1 MEFDI
6 IELTGEELEKL
17 STIQTQLLRTAQK
30 NKNEMRYK
38 LEQDMQLFEKL
49 ILTNDT
55 YHSSL
60 IADKRA
66 ELEKDF
72 DYKVAVLKE
81 QLEYAME
88 LNEPYPDRGDVDEE
102 TGYIVDYTLSYTD
115 RYVRVREYYL
125 SVEDAAARMALYSA
139 DEVAK
144 KYLGSY
150 YSTLY
155 NVLSTYSQ

>member
-88 LNEPYPDRGDVDEE
+88 LNEPYPDHGDVDEE

-115 RYVRVREYYL
+115 RYVIVRDYYL
-125 SVEDAAARMALYSA
+125 SIEDPAERMALYSA

>member
-55 YHSSL
+55 
-60 IADKRA
+60 
-66 ELEKDF
+66 
-72 DYKVAVLKE
+72 
-81 QLEYAME
+81 
-88 LNEPYPDRGDVDEE
+88 
-102 TGYIVDYTLSYTD
+102 
-115 RYVRVREYYL
+115 
-125 SVEDAAARMALYSA
+125 
-139 DEVAK
+139 
-144 KYLGSY
+144 
-150 YSTLY
+150 
-155 NVLSTYSQ
+155 